1 MIHIV
6 ENEREED
13 MEHLEMQW
21 LVHKDEDG
29 TNYIV
34 SDSDVWFVAQAV
46 TYLPDDDDG
55 TKTLQY
61 ICNLHNA
68 AIAEG

>member
-1 MIHIV
+1 
-6 ENEREED
+6 
-13 MEHLEMQW
+13 MQW